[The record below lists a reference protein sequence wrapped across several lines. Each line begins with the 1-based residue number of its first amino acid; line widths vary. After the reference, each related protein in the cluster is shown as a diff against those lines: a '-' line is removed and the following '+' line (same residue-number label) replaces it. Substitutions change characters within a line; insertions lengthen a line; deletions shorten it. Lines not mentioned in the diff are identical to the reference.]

1 MEEQARRNAES
12 RQETAKADPDN
23 RHGKIE
29 NPFGSTGIHPT
40 LSHKCVAFTRLLS
53 ISERVRLPVRAMTVA
68 RSVLSRDSSFE
79 TPASPPAARAQK
91 TRRPSPT
98 ALAPRARAITI
109 SLPRLIPPSK

>member
-53 ISERVRLPVRAMTVA
+53 ISEMVQKLVVTDRVGLRLHGLTWIIQPSFVAMIPMPV
-68 RSVLSRDSSFE
+68 LE
-79 TPASPPAARAQK
+79 PASKDAARK
-91 TRRPSPT
+91 R
-98 ALAPRARAITI
+98 
-109 SLPRLIPPSK
+109 